1 MVVVSFCIGART
13 AFENERGIQ
22 FADHGD
28 AGGMAGVVGMRRPF
42 AATHVQVHVE
52 VHVEL
57 LCARQPTEL
66 NPDRN
71 LAHCLAG
78 APRIDPPGLFD
89 LFRMT
94 PAPRATP

>member
-1 MVVVSFCIGART
+1 MVVSFCIGART

-52 VHVEL
+52 VHVEVSTWGFHAEGSTL
-57 LCARQPTEL
+57 RFPSWSSMEL
-66 NPDRN
+66 RGIP
-71 LAHCLAG
+71 
-78 APRIDPPGLFD
+78 
-89 LFRMT
+89 
-94 PAPRATP
+94 